1 MEKKRQ
7 LVWLRSDLRV
17 SDNKALYN
25 ASLEGPVVCVFLL
38 CPEQWQEH
46 GDGANKLCFFL
57 KHLKHLE
64 SDLLKLNIPVIVRP
78 AGWFA
83 DCPDELLNLAREL
96 DCQGIWFN
104 DQYGLN
110 ELDRDNRV
118 DHLFQ
123 QQGLLCHRFTDQVL
137 FQPGSLLNG
146 KGEYFKVFTPFKKHL
161 YKQLNPNSIQPLP
174 QPAKQP
180 QQKVKIDSDS
190 TYAELYTPTATNIE
204 INWPVG
210 EQTAQKR
217 LQSFIHGRAE
227 QYEQHRDYPSLDGTS
242 SLSPWLNV
250 GAISIRQCF
259 YDALMANDG
268 ELDTGNPGLVCWMSE
283 LVWRE
288 FYKHILNGFPRLSMG
303 RAFKEETDQL
313 PWIENNEHYEAW
325 KAGRTGIPIVDAA
338 MKQLVQTGW
347 MHNRL
352 RMVTAMFLSKNLM
365 LDWRLG
371 ERFFME
377 HLIDGDLGT
386 NNGGW
391 QWSSSTGTDA
401 APYFRM
407 FNPESQSRKFDES
420 GAFIRQWLPG
430 LSGLD
435 NESIH
440 APFAKNEI
448 RDLDYPKPV
457 VDLKASRERVLAAFK
472 SLKQAASNSPQQE
485 FS

>member
-38 CPEQWQEH
+38 CPEQWREH
-46 GDGANKLCFFL
+46 GDGANKLFFFL

-64 SDLLKLNIPVIVRP
+64 SSLLKLNIPVIVRYVD
-78 AGWFA
+78 WFA
-83 DCPDELLNLAREL
+83 GCPKELLKLAREL

-110 ELDRDNRV
+110 EQNRDINV
-118 DHLFQ
+118 EHLFL
-123 QQGLLCHRFTDQVL
+123 QQGFQCHRFTDQIL
-137 FQPGSLLNG
+137 FRPGSLLNG
-146 KGEYFKVFTPFKKHL
+146 KGEYFKVFTPFRKHL
-161 YKQLNPNSIQPLP
+161 YKQLSPNSIQPLP
-174 QPAKQP
+174 QPAKQS
-180 QQKVKIDSDS
+180 QQQIKTASDNN
-190 TYAELYTPTATNIE
+190 YAELYTPTATYIDRY
-204 INWPVG
+204 WPVG
-210 EQTAQKR
+210 EQAAQKR
-217 LQSFIHGRAE
+217 LQSFIFGHAQ
-227 QYEQHRDYPSLDGTS
+227 QYEESRDYPSLDGTS

-259 YDALMANDG
+259 YDAFMANDG
-268 ELDTGNPGLVCWMSE
+268 VLDTGNPGLVCWMSE
-283 LVWRE
+283 LIWRE
-288 FYKHILNGFPRLSMG
+288 FYKHILSGFPRLSMG
-303 RAFKEETDQL
+303 RAFKEETDRL
-313 PWIENNEHYEAW
+313 PWIQNNAHYEAW
-325 KAGRTGIPIVDAA
+325 KNGRTGIPIVDAA

-377 HLIDGDLGT
+377 HLIDGDLAA

-420 GAFIRQWLPG
+420 GAFIRQWLPE

-435 NESIH
+435 NKSIH
-440 APFAKNEI
+440 APSAAAENI
-448 RDLDYPKPV
+448 HLDYPEPV
-457 VDLKASRERVLAAFK
+457 IDLKASRARVLGAFK
-472 SLKQAASNSPQQE
+472 SLN
-485 FS
+485 